1 MRALEASR
9 RLSRAFFTSASYSRL
24 ELLSSLDCHISS
36 STAAVGN
43 GGAPLLRSPWSATQN
58 RGVKVNASHVLE
70 SEHKQRGRGGAMMQ
84 LELRDVDTG
93 NKVSLRFGTEEA
105 VESSLVA
112 LVLNGVIFFSLGG
125 PLYLMN
131 YLANSGLRV
140 FVQEKSF
147 TLLYTEHEVAYL
159 IESNTFEQVEVPLD
173 LFGKAA
179 AYLKDEMKV
188 TLQLYDGKPLSASIP
203 KRSTCTIKEVHAN
216 VKGQTVTPRYTRAL
230 LDNGLTILV
239 PSYLESGE
247 VIFVNT
253 EDDSYIGRGK

>member
-9 RLSRAFFTSASYSRL
+9 RLSRALFTSAFYSRL

-36 STAAVGN
+36 STAAGGN

-58 RGVKVNASHVLE
+58 RGVKVNASHVKPGNVIEKTGKIYQVLE

-105 VESSLVA
+105 VE
-112 LVLNGVIFFSLGG
+112 
-125 PLYLMN
+125 
-131 YLANSGLRV
+131 RV

-253 EDDSYIGRGK
+253 EDDSYIGRAK